1 MTKARDLA
9 DIISGGFTASDIPNL
24 DTSKITTGELAN
36 ARVADLPTSKI
47 TSGTFADARF
57 PATLPVAS
65 GVNLTAL
72 NATNIGSGNVTTARL
87 GSGTANGT
95 TFLRGDQTYAEAGG
109 GAWTLISS
117 QTASDVAS
125 IEFDGS
131 LTDTYTTYKVF
142 GDLCVPATD
151 GQTMNAV
158 FKRDGQGSY
167 NTGAS
172 DYEWVAQRYRMGS
185 AWYFSSDGSDA
196 FAKFR
201 MDTGNS
207 SNTGSNFELV
217 IRPRTGK
224 YCTYYCMEIGQDTA
238 GDIGCY
244 TTTGSLKT
252 ASDVQS
258 IKFQYASGNIAT
270 GNFRLYGLNIS

>member
-1 MTKARDLA
+1 MATLKPTLTLSSTDASSDELDLNVT
-9 DIISGGFTASDIPNL
+9 DSL
-24 DTSKITTGELAN
+24 TTGQYTAGISRTTVDATGAN
-36 ARVADLPTSKI
+36 
-47 TSGTFADARF
+47 
-57 PATLPVAS
+57 
-65 GVNLTAL
+65 
-72 NATNIGSGNVTTARL
+72 NII
-87 GSGTANGT
+87 
-95 TFLRGDQTYAEAGG
+95 Q
-109 GAWTLISS
+109 
-117 QTASDVAS
+117 
-125 IEFDGS
+125 
-131 LTDTYTTYKVF
+131 
-142 GDLCVPATD
+142 PATD

-158 FKRDGQGSY
+158 FKRDGEGSY

-185 AWYFSSDGSDA
+185 AWYFSSDSTEA

-207 SNTGSNFELV
+207 SNTGGNFEFV

-238 GDIGCY
+238 GDIGCF

-258 IKFQYASGNIAT
+258 IKFQYSSGNIAT